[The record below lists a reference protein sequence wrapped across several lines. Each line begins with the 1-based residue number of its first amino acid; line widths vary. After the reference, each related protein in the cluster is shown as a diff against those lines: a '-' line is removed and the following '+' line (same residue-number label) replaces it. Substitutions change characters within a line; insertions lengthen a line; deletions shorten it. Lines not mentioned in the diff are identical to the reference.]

1 KPGRPQISAGLP
13 INDNTGT
20 EPRSASEDTMLDRLS
35 LDDKVVIIT
44 GGGTGLGLAMV
55 RALARAGANLV
66 IAGRRQG
73 PIDAAANEVKDLGRE
88 ALALS
93 TDVTDS
99 AQVDRLVAATLDQ
112 FGRLDVLINN
122 AGAVQENVSKPIWD
136 ITDDEWKLVMD
147 VNLTGAFYCARAVSQ
162 TMVDQGK
169 GKIINVASGFGLR
182 AGRDIYM
189 YCCSKGGI
197 IQLTRV
203 LSFNL
208 ARHGVTANSI
218 VPGYIPT
225 ASTEAD
231 IRGTLPRSGDFL
243 PIGKLGRPEDLG
255 PVAVFL
261 ASDASDY
268 MTGEMII
275 ADGGGLAGGII
286 PTGHAPVIPLEA

>member
-1 KPGRPQISAGLP
+1 
-13 INDNTGT
+13 
-20 EPRSASEDTMLDRLS
+20 MLDRLS

-162 TMVDQGK
+162 PMVNQGK

-225 ASTEAD
+225 SSTEAD